1 MLNAS
6 RPHGNM
12 GKEICNKRR
21 ALWLS
26 GSLPQGCLDDHLAV
40 VYIYQQMVFGMGR
53 NSGHSPGSGW
63 PGRGWQGYS
72 SSVLEG
78 TGSEAETCHSSKI
91 VDLTLFL
98 VCKLT
103 LSKLDNYC

>member
-6 RPHGNM
+6 IPHGNM

-53 NSGHSPGSGW
+53 NSGHSPESGW

-72 SSVLEG
+72 LSVLEDR
-78 TGSEAETCHSSKI
+78 SCEAEAHYSSKM
-91 VDLTLFL
+91 V
-98 VCKLT
+98 
-103 LSKLDNYC
+103 

>member
-53 NSGHSPGSGW
+53 NSGHSPESGW

-72 SSVLEG
+72 LGVLEG
-78 TGSEAETCHSSKI
+78 TGLKKNPGI
-91 VDLTLFL
+91 LP
-98 VCKLT
+98 KLYSFGI
-103 LSKLDNYC
+103 LCCFNF